1 MCFNTVYPKWNPF
14 PSFITL
20 CSSERPKFYVNIIY
34 SVSRGPKC
42 GVIWN
47 TSIVPSPHQ
56 IVSLYSI
63 SYWCQIVPVIK
74 LLERSVCIFSNYGL
88 FLSGDRRYVQEWD
101 CWIIWYLIFSFLRK
115 FSSLINSLR
124 ELIQPFFIYPILLV
138 ILVINCSFQV
148 AITCNIS
155 SNILKSF
162 KILFDKQ
169 NHSHP
174 KRQG

>member
-1 MCFNTVYPKWNPF
+1 MWSHLKYFH
-14 PSFITL
+14 
-20 CSSERPKFYVNIIY
+20 SSQSSTN
-34 SVSRGPKC
+34 
-42 GVIWN
+42 
-47 TSIVPSPHQ
+47 
-56 IVSLYSI
+56 SI
-63 SYWCQIVPVIK
+63 SIQISYSCQIVPVISK
-74 LLERSVCIFSNYGL
+74 LLERSVCIFCIGF
-88 FLSGDRRYVQEWD
+88 FLSADRRYVQEWD

-155 SNILKSF
+155 SNILKSC
-162 KILFDKQ
+162 KILFNRQ

-174 KRQG
+174 KGQG

>member
-1 MCFNTVYPKWNPF
+1 MCFNTVYPKWNLF

-47 TSIVPSPHQ
+47 TFIVPSPHQ

-88 FLSGDRRYVQEWD
+88 FLSGDRTYVQEWD

-115 FSSLINSLR
+115 FSTLTKRVNSTFLY
-124 ELIQPFFIYPILLV
+124 LSNVLGYFCYQLQF
-138 ILVINCSFQV
+138 S
-148 AITCNIS
+148 S
-155 SNILKSF
+155 SNYL
-162 KILFDKQ
+162 
-169 NHSHP
+169 
-174 KRQG
+174 

>member
-34 SVSRGPKC
+34 SVSRSPKC

-63 SYWCQIVPVIK
+63 SYSCQIVPVISK
-74 LLERSVCIFSNYGL
+74 LLERSVCIFCIGF
-88 FLSGDRRYVQEWD
+88 FLSADRRYVQEWD

-115 FSSLINSLR
+115 FSTLTKRVNSTFLY
-124 ELIQPFFIYPILLV
+124 LSNVLGYFCYQLQF
-138 ILVINCSFQV
+138 S
-148 AITCNIS
+148 S
-155 SNILKSF
+155 SNYL
-162 KILFDKQ
+162 
-169 NHSHP
+169 
-174 KRQG
+174 